1 MSSYRVLE
9 MSRSC
14 RNVEMPRCRD
24 VETLSYCEMSNCLV
38 LEMSRCL
45 AKCRGCRDFE
55 IISRGNRGSIFAKST
70 TERTVY
76 RRTRLHVDQCELTC
90 KLKLS
95 KVSHY

>member
-24 VETLSYCEMSNCLV
+24 VETLSYCEMS
-38 LEMSRCL
+38 RCP

-55 IISRGNRGSIFAKST
+55 IIFRGNRGSIFAKST

-76 RRTRLHVDQCELTC
+76 KRTRLHVDQCELTR